1 MTYLTKSKL
10 DNLATLSKLY
20 VNDTEFGKLN
30 KDLSNILNMI
40 EQIQQVDTNDVTP
53 MAHPLDAQQPLRLDE
68 SKENTIKGNLQLLS
82 QHIVDDMYQ
91 VPKVID

>member
-1 MTYLTKSKL
+1 MSDLSKSQL

-20 VNDTEFGKLN
+20 VNDNEFDKLN

-40 EQIQQVDTNDVTP
+40 EQIQQVDTNSVKP
-53 MAHPLDAQQPLRLDE
+53 MAHPLDTKQALRDDE
-68 SKENTIKGNLQLLS
+68 SKQNILKAKLQSLS